1 MKLYVILA
9 AMFGVGLLA
18 SMAVAKPP
26 PGHGNPHGTPPG
38 KSHVASATETESDDT
53 GTTSTSTGTTTGRDQ
68 DHGPGHDHGRTKVTL
83 CHHTRSKTHPW
94 VKITVAAPAA
104 AHREKKGDVP
114 VADDGSCPSGASTT
128 TGTTET
134 TATTQTAAT
143 ATTTTG

>member
-38 KSHVASATETESDDT
+38 NPHALAPTGTGTTQTGT
-53 GTTSTSTGTTTGRDQ
+53 GTTSTSTGTTTTAGHGR
-68 DHGPGHDHGRTKVTL
+68 GRTKVTL
-83 CHHTRSKTHPW
+83 CHHTGSKTHPW